1 MNSQQLKKKRV
12 QYKVTA
18 LVDLF
23 YTTGAVKIEKVAEL
37 GKLADTKQS
46 LLNEFPFAYNFKI
59 STNIVEVSQWV
70 KKYIVAGGN

>member
-46 LLNEFPFAYNFKI
+46 LLNEFPFAYNFNI
-59 STNIVEVSQWV
+59 STNRVEVSQ
-70 KKYIVAGGN
+70 

>member
-1 MNSQQLKKKRV
+1 MKKLKV
-12 QYKVTA
+12 QYKITA

-46 LLNEFPFAYNFKI
+46 LENEFPFAYNFKI
-59 STNIVEVSQWV
+59 STNIVEVSQ
-70 KKYIVAGGN
+70 

>member
-59 STNIVEVSQWV
+59 STNIVEVSQ
-70 KKYIVAGGN
+70 

>member
-23 YTTGAVKIEKVAEL
+23 YTTGAVKIQKVVEPGKYAKTLKEL
-37 GKLADTKQS
+37 Q
-46 LLNEFPFAYNFKI
+46 NEFPFAYNFKI
-59 STNIVEVSQWV
+59 STNRVEVSQ
-70 KKYIVAGGN
+70 